1 MSLHA
6 LSHPAR
12 RVSQASLASAS
23 TASIRLV
30 DIGRGWTTVLGLFGP
45 STWVVPQAFYCV
57 PTRCPTAANTIN
69 GIIQEWGNEYEY
81 DLSTIGSSGLSP
93 LDAVEA
99 TTGEWGLEPLP
110 SGLHAHNGSANS
122 GDDPHLIELVQSPTV
137 GSISTVSFI
146 YLIMSILII
155 LIMLRP
161 SVDWLRAVMGSS
173 AHHSSSELSERQ
185 FRKQIKRRYP
195 PPPKSPPL
203 RSYAETVAREP
214 GKAITSQNLRECR
227 ELIREKYALD
237 VEKYNLRDVHDLN
250 QHILDDKIR
259 RSAGALVDIK
269 RIVKGW
275 VEAKEQWSEA
285 EWRQVEEI
293 NHRIQSLVDNP
304 HAIS

>member
-1 MSLHA
+1 MDDS
-6 LSHPAR
+6 SGTTW
-12 RVSQASLASAS
+12 S
-23 TASIRLV
+23 V
-30 DIGRGWTTVLGLFGP
+30 DVG
-45 STWVVPQAFYCV
+45 VPQAFHYV
-57 PTRCPTAANTIN
+57 TTRCPTAANIIN

-81 DLSTIGSSGLSP
+81 DLSTIDSSGLSP
-93 LDAVEA
+93 LDAVKA

-110 SGLHAHNGSANS
+110 SGLYAQNGSANS
-122 GDDPHLIELVQSPTV
+122 DDPNLIELVQSPTV

-161 SVDWLRAVMGSS
+161 SIDWVWAVTGSS
-173 AHHSSSELSERQ
+173 THHSSSELSERQ
-185 FRKQIKRRYP
+185 LRKQIMRHYP

-214 GKAITSQNLRECR
+214 GRAITSQDLRECR
-227 ELIREKYALD
+227 ELIRETYALD

-250 QHILDDKIR
+250 RHILDDKIR

-275 VEAKEQWSEA
+275 VEAKEQWLEA

-293 NHRIQSLVDNP
+293 NRRIQSLVDSP